1 MYNNIV
7 YIPGQKNPKIEF
19 KEKDPVLD
27 KAVEI
32 LKEGTGKI
40 LAQKAEKEKQAQ
52 EQQALPEESAK

>member
-1 MYNNIV
+1 M
-7 YIPGQKNPKIEF
+7 EF

-32 LKEGTGKI
+32 LKEGTEKI

-52 EQQALPEESAK
+52 EPQVTQEETAK